1 MTLDE
6 MLALLPDNDAG
17 DISAADMRAVV
28 TALHEL
34 AASFAQVFAFQW
46 TFGAPAPATNGEAVV
61 GPAWGLTAD
70 TLYLSETALDGHQLT
85 FGVIDLATTVSV
97 WVVNEAGSR
106 MVATVTGPSV
116 DLGDS
121 RTIPIAVDSVTG
133 AVPEEG
139 TPVTVALWITL

>member
-28 TALHEL
+28 TGLHEL
-34 AASFAQVFAFQW
+34 AGSFAQVFAYQW
-46 TFGAPAPATNGEAVV
+46 VFPPALPTSGEADV
-61 GPAWGLTAD
+61 GPTWDLSAD
-70 TLYLSETALDGHQLT
+70 TLHLSETAMDGHQLT
-85 FGVIDLATTVSV
+85 FGVIDLATNVSV

-116 DLGDS
+116 DLGES

-139 TPVTVALWITL
+139 TPVTVALWVTL